1 MDHMTILRV
10 KRKDEKETDEPFG
23 LFKKKE
29 KQRLE
34 MLQEGELDF

>member
-1 MDHMTILRV
+1 M
-10 KRKDEKETDEPFG
+10 KKEQMSHLVFS
-23 LFKKKE
+23 KKKE